1 VLVKLDIDGLVMLH
15 IHEVKGRATSSD
27 QGEVSLVG
35 GIVKSAKV
43 TIIDTEAILPDV
55 KNSFLRFG
63 V

>member
-1 VLVKLDIDGLVMLH
+1 MLVKLDIDGLVMLH
-15 IHEVKGRATSSD
+15 IHEVKRCATSSD
-27 QGEVSLVG
+27 QGEVGLVC

-43 TIIDTEAILPDV
+43 TVIDAETILPDV